1 MRVRCNL
8 KIYADVSIEKDLE
21 LEIFNSTGNSY
32 KIIAMI
38 NLKLQRVSTS
48 ISNATIWTE
57 NTGQIWNTLIT
68 CADPF

>member
-1 MRVRCNL
+1 MRVRSNL

-57 NTGQIWNTLIT
+57 NTGQI
-68 CADPF
+68 

>member
-32 KIIAMI
+32 KIIAMK
-38 NLKLQRVSTS
+38 NLKLQSVSMS

-57 NTGQIWNTLIT
+57 EHCTNLKYTSYM
-68 CADPF
+68 C

>member
-57 NTGQIWNTLIT
+57 NTGQI
-68 CADPF
+68 